1 MDDLYL
7 DQMVKRGKEQKDR
20 MMRVLLIICGLIV
33 ISIPF
38 VVSLAFSYLVTPVI
52 VMAVALVVWIM
63 WRRVSK
69 EYEYIFIN
77 GNLDIDVIYGRSTRR
92 HLVTFDCRLC
102 RMIVPADDPK
112 AKKEEEKK
120 HDQTIMAIPDKPDS
134 GTYVIAGQDADKQY
148 LVYFQPN
155 DRLLNAIAEYSPKNT
170 VIRRR
175 IEEAEA
181 E

>member
-7 DQMVKRGKEQKDR
+7 EQMVKRGNAQKDR

-120 HDQTIMAIPDKPDS
+120 HGYLGKNVFEGKRGIPS
-134 GTYVIAGQDADKQY
+134 AGGDAVFVCASCGMCAGK
-148 LVYFQPN
+148 
-155 DRLLNAIAEYSPKNT
+155 
-170 VIRRR
+170 
-175 IEEAEA
+175 
-181 E
+181 